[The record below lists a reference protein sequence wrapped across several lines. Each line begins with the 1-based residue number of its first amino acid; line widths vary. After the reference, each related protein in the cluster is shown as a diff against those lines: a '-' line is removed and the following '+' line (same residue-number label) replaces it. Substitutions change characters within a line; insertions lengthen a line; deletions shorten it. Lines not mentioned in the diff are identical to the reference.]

1 MLKIFRLIAIASA
14 LLVSALLLLCLYCPL
29 SDGLTMLVFKA
40 AWYSGIVTLG
50 ALMGVS
56 VYTLGLVST
65 QPNGA
70 LA

>member
-1 MLKIFRLIAIASA
+1 MLKIFRLVAIASA

-29 SDGLTMLVFKA
+29 SNGLTMLAFKA
-40 AWYSGIVTLG
+40 ARYSGMVTLA
-50 ALMGVS
+50 ALLGVS
-56 VYTLGLVST
+56 VYTLGLVSS